1 MSENI
6 NSEEYSHLAEFGIT
20 EKTLSET
27 EKNLN
32 KINKITG
39 HNIDKKIIEF
49 NEYLE
54 DHNINKDR
62 TRITDVLFEEE
73 FVKFFYILLTSKDQ
87 KEKNLLLY
95 SETGDKWNRIS
106 KGWKEV
112 DVINENK
119 EVIFTVPGLFGYVKP
134 MFGAFDIIEE
144 DGSRFPLRLDQIM
157 KKYNEFG
164 PSIKATVFLEEH
176 FNRILKTSEVVEIDK
191 ERYINMWINIFKRYP
206 EILNLK
212 VETESKDVQKDKN
225 TIGIDDLDW
234 W

>member
-1 MSENI
+1 MNTNTED
-6 NSEEYSHLAEFGIT
+6 YSHLVEFGVT
-20 EKTLSET
+20 EKTLTET

-32 KINKITG
+32 KINKINSN
-39 HNIDKKIIEF
+39 NIDQKIIEF

-54 DHNINKDR
+54 DHNINQDR
-62 TRITDVLFEEE
+62 TRITEVLFVDE
-73 FVKFFYILLTSKDQ
+73 FLKFFYVLLTSKDQ
-87 KEKNLLLY
+87 KEKNVLLY
-95 SETGDKWNRIS
+95 SETGNKWNKIS

-191 ERYINMWINIFKRYP
+191 EKFTNMWVNIFKRYP
-206 EILNLK
+206 EKLNLK
-212 VETESKDVQKDKN
+212 VEKETNNNKKEKDTV
-225 TIGIDDLDW
+225 GIDDLDW